1 MSTALLLAAVAL
13 LLLAAAFVLVLRA
26 TSVARRSATSA
37 YLDTRLDQGRAN
49 AASVTAQTFMQPIR
63 RGGNAWSRLLLLAGE
78 PSNQRIYFILFL
90 PPLLVGA
97 VLWLAAG
104 PAAAAAGAVLL
115 LLGGYF
121 RIWYKAD
128 KRKRRM
134 IAQLPEF
141 LDAAVRLIMI
151 GNSVSSAFQ
160 SATRSVE
167 QPLLEV
173 VQRAD
178 ALARSGKEL
187 DVALSQVARQYGL
200 QELLLVSAVI
210 SLALRFGGRSD
221 QVLERMAGFMRDLE
235 QARNELTALSAEVR
249 LSAWVLALLPIG
261 VALFIIMTNNALF
274 MGMWNDELGFK
285 MLMLAA
291 GLQVGGSY
299 WLYRMAR
306 GV

>member
-1 MSTALLLAAVAL
+1 MNALLLGAISL
-13 LLLAAAFVLVLRA
+13 LLLAGALIVLLRA
-26 TSVARRSATSA
+26 SAGARRSATSA
-37 YLDTRLDQGRAN
+37 YLDARLDQGKG
-49 AASVTAQTFMQPIR
+49 AAAAAAGAVLMQPIR
-63 RGGNAWSRLLLLAGE
+63 RGGNAWSRMLLVAGE
-78 PSNQRIYFILFL
+78 PSSSRIYFVLFA
-90 PPLLVGA
+90 PPALLALIAFV
-97 VLWLAAG
+97 AG
-104 PAAAAAGAVLL
+104 GTAAALACFALVLL
-115 LLGGYF
+115 LGYF
-121 RIWYKAD
+121 RLWHKAD

-134 IAQLPEF
+134 VAQLPEF
-141 LDAAVRLIMI
+141 LEAAVRLIVI

-187 DVALSQVARQYGL
+187 DVALAQVARQYGL

-235 QARNELTALSAEVR
+235 AARDELTALSAEIR
-249 LSAWVLALLPIG
+249 LSAWVLALLPVG
-261 VALFIIMTNNALF
+261 VSLFIIMFNNDLF
-274 MGMWNDELGFK
+274 MNMWNDPMGFR
-285 MLMLAA
+285 MLVLAA
-291 GLQVGGSY
+291 GLQIGGSF